1 MKPFELF
8 DPTAYDPLDPQVMM
22 GVIDPQ
28 RLLSAAAA
36 FPGGAA
42 ALVFAL
48 FWAPVG
54 PGIPAGVLLARHAGL
69 NPLVTFGLYMLS
81 DVLGACVCHPLF
93 TLLRRTAG
101 RVPALHWLGTKLMR
115 FTMIGVRQPRADD
128 LRNGRR
134 GALPILFRIG
144 TVGFGVDVYT
154 AGMLAVGLPVRR
166 IPGWLAAIAGDLVW
180 FSILLAT
187 SIATAAVTGDDRVTA
202 AVMVVVMIAVPP
214 LARRLIPALRPAQ
227 TVPAPQTVPPEP
239 PATSPG
245 AGTGASRSAAQAA
258 RRGR

>member
-1 MKPFELF
+1 VNPFDLF
-8 DPTAYDPLDPQVMM
+8 NPTDPAMLTGIVN
-22 GVIDPQ
+22 PQ
-28 RLLSAAAA
+28 RLLDAAAV
-36 FPGGAA
+36 FPGGAVV
-42 ALVFAL
+42 LVFAL
-48 FWAPVG
+48 FWLPVG
-54 PGIPAGVLLARHAGL
+54 PGVPAGVLLARHAGI
-69 NPLVTFGLYMLS
+69 NPAMTFSLYFLS
-81 DVLGACVCHPLF
+81 DLLGACICHPWF
-93 TLLRRTAG
+93 SIMRRAGG
-101 RVPALHWLGTKLMR
+101 RVPLLASLGQRLMRLATLGTGISLEAM
-115 FTMIGVRQPRADD
+115 ADQAP
-128 LRNGRR
+128 GGTR
-134 GALPILFRIG
+134 GSLPLLFRIG